1 MKCPRKC
8 VAKGWFCNW
17 LCEAACIAEVDLLPT
32 SFTEET
38 SFYLNCDG
46 NVESNVLVGR

>member
-1 MKCPRKC
+1 MKCHREY

-17 LCEAACIAEVDLLPT
+17 LFEAGRIGKVDLLPT
-32 SFTEET
+32 YFTEEA

-46 NVESNVLVGR
+46 NAESNVLAGR